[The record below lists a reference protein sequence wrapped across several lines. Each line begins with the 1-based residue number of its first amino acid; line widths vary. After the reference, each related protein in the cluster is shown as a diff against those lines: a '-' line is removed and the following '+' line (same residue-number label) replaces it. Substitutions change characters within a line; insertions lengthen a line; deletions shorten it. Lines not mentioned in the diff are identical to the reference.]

1 MLQPAAPPLNYS
13 TALHHV
19 TDRLIGAWP
28 EKRWLKSIGVAASL
42 MAFGADVVISRHY
55 ARVRPESAA
64 DLQRRLADLYRREAD
79 LAAGRP
85 QVASASSESQALS
98 QSVVNVQVGLP
109 AAPAATAA
117 VHSPVGAETPPH
129 SRYLMEEG
137 NQNRDTD
144 CFSCATAHFA
154 GTEGSIHRARLAAE
168 RDGECGEECQR
179 WLHLAAQEPEALLGR
194 DWTPE
199 RTARFPEEQRAMID
213 RLAPQLRDLQRDI
226 VGGDPQR
233 QAIVDA
239 AWELKEASR
248 FTAAGDDLDHPEVE
262 GRIRKAEED
271 LVVGERLRVGAFD
284 PDTST
289 QIRRLRQA
297 VGSDIVSHEKLVE
310 VADRVDDISRAAA
323 APAYG
328 RLTPEDIAQLERRA
342 QNLRTQ
348 FLEERRRLAP
358 AADGQAFA
366 MVGRLQPR
374 RLSDAHVPR
383 HVVEDFTLPSRRVA
397 EELTDRESIAR
408 HYDHLEQADEARGVR
423 VRYRNLP
430 STWDETLFGLY
441 NGDTNTILIDSFAK
455 ATRDPFAF
463 QVLSHETTHAL
474 LDGPSCYSRGYEE
487 GVEYSEQPSELRAQA
502 ASLAAMVE
510 LGMPVELDDGT
521 ELPPGER
528 EVDWPKLE
536 ATLGPDVTRDTKW
549 ATDWIVSASRGQ
561 PTVRVGETCPARR

>member
-1 MLQPAAPPLNYS
+1 MAMLQPGAAPLNYS

-19 TDRLIGAWP
+19 TDRLVTAWP
-28 EKRWLKSIGVAASL
+28 EKRWLKTAGVAASIL
-42 MAFGADVVISRHY
+42 AFGADVVISRHY
-55 ARVRPESAA
+55 ARVRPESQA
-64 DLQRRLADLYRREAD
+64 DLQRRLADLYRHEAD

-85 QVASASSESQALS
+85 QVAQASAEAQA
-98 QSVVNVQVGLP
+98 QSIVNVQVGLP
-109 AAPAATAA
+109 PTE
-117 VHSPVGAETPPH
+117 VHSPVGGQAPLH

-137 NQNRDTD
+137 NADRDTD

-154 GTEGSIHRARLAAE
+154 GTEGALHRARFAAE
-168 RDGECGEECQR
+168 RDGECGPECQS

-199 RTARFPEEQRAMID
+199 RTARFPAEQRAMID
-213 RLAPQLRDLQRDI
+213 RLSPQLRDLQRGI

-248 FTAAGDDLDHPEVE
+248 FTATDDPLDHPEVD

-284 PDTST
+284 KDTAT

-310 VADRVDDISRAAA
+310 VADRADDVSRAAA
-323 APAYG
+323 APAYS

-342 QNLRTQ
+342 QTLRTQ
-348 FLEERRRLAP
+348 FIAERRRLAP
-358 AADGQAFA
+358 VAAAQGLA
-366 MVGRLQPR
+366 MVGQIRPR
-374 RLSDAHVPR
+374 RPSDAHIPR
-383 HVVEDFTLPSRRVA
+383 HVVEDFTLPSRKVA
-397 EELTDRESIAR
+397 EEVTDRESIAR
-408 HYDHLEQADEARGVR
+408 HYDHLEQGIESRGVR

-430 STWDETLFGLY
+430 STFDEVLFGLY
-441 NGDTNTILIDSFAK
+441 NSDTNTILIDSFAK
-455 ATRDPFAF
+455 ATRDPFAY
-463 QVLSHETTHAL
+463 QVLAHESTHAL
-474 LDGPSCYSRGYEE
+474 LDGPSCYDHAYEE
-487 GVEYSEQPSELRAQA
+487 GVEYSQQPSEVRAQA

-528 EVDWPKLE
+528 EVDWQRLE

-549 ATDWIVSASRGQ
+549 AADWIVGASRGQ
-561 PTVRVGETCPARR
+561 PTVRVGEVCPARR